1 MAITYPLAKPIYNPT
16 KVTFSLKN
24 SNNISKSPFTFSGQV
39 QDWGGQQLTASVQVD
54 AVTREQGEYWISYL
68 TSLKGHVGTFRLGD
82 PSAATPMGSV
92 TGAPTLDGAHVIGD
106 SELKVTG
113 LPVSTTGVY
122 KAGDWVQVGATLTTA
137 RLYKVLSD
145 ANSDATGKA
154 TLDIWPNVRVAN
166 SGGARVFHD
175 NPTGLFRLS
184 SPNFDYSIENNCKYT
199 FNFNC
204 EEVL

>member
-16 KVTFSLKN
+16 RVTFSLKN
-24 SNNISKSPFTFSGQV
+24 SNLISKSPFTFSGQV

-68 TSLKGHVGTFRLGD
+68 TSLRGHVGTFLLGD
-82 PSAATPMGSV
+82 PSATRPMGSV
-92 TGAPTLDGAHVIGD
+92 TGSPTVDGAHAIGD
-106 SELKVTG
+106 KELKVAN

-122 KAGDWVQVGATLTTA
+122 KAGDWVQISGSSTRKLH
-137 RLYKVLSD
+137 KVLRD
-145 ANSDATGKA
+145 VNSDATGKA
-154 TLDIWPNVRVAN
+154 TLDIWPNTR
-166 SGGARVFHD
+166 STYMD
-175 NPTGLFRLS
+175 NTPIYHNNTAGVFRLS
-184 SPNFDYSIENNCKYT
+184 SPNFDYSVENNCKYT